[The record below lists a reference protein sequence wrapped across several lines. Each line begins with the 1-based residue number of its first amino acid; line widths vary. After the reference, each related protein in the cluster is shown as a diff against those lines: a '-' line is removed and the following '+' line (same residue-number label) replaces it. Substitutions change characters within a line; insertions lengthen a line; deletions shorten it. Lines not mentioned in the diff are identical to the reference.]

1 MNWQTFIRYFTAFVV
16 VFSTTIG
23 AAALATAEE
32 NEYVYGHCQMLTG
45 TTSTIGYI
53 SSIYKIK
60 RPENPTAEGVG
71 IGNSF
76 YAYVN
81 ARFGIDRFI
90 SPTCWTTY
98 RSYQAAEDNR
108 NKNIADYRYSGFGV
122 RLVDW
127 VYRGD

>member
-1 MNWQTFIRYFTAFVV
+1 MKLTERQTFVRFVTAFVLV
-16 VFSTTIG
+16 LSATIG
-23 AAALATAEE
+23 TAALAMAEE

-45 TTSTIGYI
+45 TTSTIGYV
-53 SSIYKIK
+53 SSVYRVKFG
-60 RPENPTAEGVG
+60 TLDVG

-76 YAYVN
+76 YTYVN
-81 ARFGIDRFI
+81 ARYGIDRFI
-90 SPTCWTTY
+90 SPTCWTSY

-108 NKNIADYRYSGFGV
+108 NKNIADYRYKGFGV